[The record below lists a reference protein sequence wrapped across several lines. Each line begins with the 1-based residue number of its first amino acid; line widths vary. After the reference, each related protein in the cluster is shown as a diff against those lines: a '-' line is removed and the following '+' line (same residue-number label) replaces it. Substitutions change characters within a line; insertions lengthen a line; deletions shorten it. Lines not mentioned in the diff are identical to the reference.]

1 MGMKERAAFSKR
13 IRSGD
18 AAIGTLITT
27 GSAEN
32 ADVLAACGFDWLF
45 LDCEHGAIGA
55 AQAQLILQV
64 VGRRIPTII
73 RVPENAEVS
82 LKKTLDLGCE
92 GVIVPMVNTADD
104 ARRAVAAAKYPPLG
118 CRSVGIA
125 RAHGYGAEFAS
136 YVAEANTHTS
146 VIIQIEHV
154 RAVENVQEILQ
165 VEGID
170 GVFIGPYDLSGSMNR
185 LGDVTHPDV
194 QAAIETT
201 RVACLEAQM
210 PVGIFAMTTEAGVKA
225 VQSGYAFVAVG
236 IDTAM
241 LANAGRAI
249 VAEFDRIGELAGTP

>member
-1 MGMKERAAFSKR
+1 MKEGATFSQL

-18 AAIGTLITT
+18 PVIGTLITT
-27 GSAEN
+27 SSAEN

-45 LDCEHGAIGA
+45 LDCEHGALDA
-55 AQAQLILQV
+55 AQAQSILQV

-73 RVPENAEVS
+73 RVPENAEVA

-92 GVIVPMVNTADD
+92 GVIVPMVNTGDD

-118 CRSVGIA
+118 SRSVGIA

-136 YVAEANTHTS
+136 YVAQANAHTS

-170 GVFIGPYDLSGSMNR
+170 GVFIGPYDLSGSMNK

-194 QAAIETT
+194 QAAIETA
-201 RVACLEAQM
+201 RVACLQAGM

-241 LANAGRAI
+241 LATAGRAI
-249 VAEFDRIGELAGTP
+249 VAEFSRVGERAGTP

>member
-1 MGMKERAAFSKR
+1 MKERVTFSQR

-45 LDCEHGAIGA
+45 LDCEHGALDA

-73 RVPENAEVS
+73 RVPENADVS

-92 GVIVPMVNTADD
+92 GVIVPMVNTAED
-104 ARRAVAAAKYPPLG
+104 ARRAVTAAKYPPLG
-118 CRSVGIA
+118 SRSAGIA

-154 RAVENVQEILQ
+154 QAVENVQQILQ
-165 VEGID
+165 VDGID

-236 IDTAM
+236 IDMAM
-241 LANAGRAI
+241 LADAGRAI
-249 VAEFDRIGELAGTP
+249 VTEFGRIGELAGTP